1 MCSFRT
7 AHVSTPTTFAAF
19 VIGSRI
25 KRIIDVDY
33 DASRHTLAF
42 LVDQC

>member
-7 AHVSTPTTFAAF
+7 AHVSTPTTFAF

-25 KRIIDVDY
+25 KLIIDDY
-33 DASRHTLAF
+33 DASRHTLAL